1 MSVEWNPQIKY
12 YISSQEKL
20 IYITFDYPH
29 KETGFNE
36 FMARLVELDKDG
48 NELRLVIAV
57 IISQNEYLFQPLQPG
72 RYKITVGPKN
82 CNSCGWSVTG
92 PLIIESTP
100 SKNIASNGKSYTTT
114 DSTQT
119 TTSLPVTPIGEIIS
133 QENPYTERD
142 TTFAETSLSSSSVHT
157 QNIASDGKTDT
168 TSDNTQTITS
178 LIATKT
184 GEITSQKILYTEKD
198 ATPAKTSLLTTHTQN
213 ITSVGNSYTT
223 IDNTRNAASLR
234 FAYTREITSLSS
246 VSWTNHKTGMIVG
259 AVLGTLLGV
268 LLVFVLV
275 YHVYISRKRKHEL
288 KKIDLETP
296 AKHEEP
302 SDTTIRT
309 RVIEEIKDDVLK
321 FPKVYVVNAEDHLP
335 HMKAVEAFAKFLD
348 VQCHCDV
355 MYAPW
360 CPREYLDNK
369 SKWVINSIDKAD
381 FVIIVNS
388 ELTYHQFKSLK
399 NQENRCGK
407 STDPNQTFDLFMPPI
422 SQITERIINFN
433 NPFKCI
439 VVHFSYTADN
449 LTLDELCT
457 GAYYLIPKHI
467 HELICQ
473 IHQMDTRRVGYC
485 SIGYFADLL
494 SDTTEGEDLTECI
507 ASAAHYDEQ
516 RTNSSNTNF
525 GTYGQCEYAIDIHF
539 NSFESVDCN
548 KPVNESFLDYNI
560 SAHIPQTSQNQNNVT
575 RDNTLR
581 QDSFE
586 DNNAVA
592 ITDILYHQTLQN
604 CYSLNDNFSFKAP
617 SDTDNDD
624 VLSQNLHQQIYDLN
638 KRMMDPRFENDT
650 LSYITHAVL
659 SHEDEAISLG
669 GQSV

>member
-1 MSVEWNPQIKY
+1 MMSSVEWNPTIKY

-20 IYITFDYPH
+20 IYIAFDYPT
-29 KETGFNE
+29 KKTGFNE
-36 FMARLVELDKDG
+36 FRVRLVVLRKDG
-48 NELRLVIAV
+48 YDLRLAREVVISKNAFCFY
-57 IISQNEYLFQPLQPG
+57 NLRPG
-72 RYKITVGPKN
+72 RYKVTVELQN
-82 CNSCGWSVTG
+82 CYSCGRTSTG
-92 PLIIESTP
+92 SLIIENIPST
-100 SKNIASNGKSYTTT
+100 NLASNGK
-114 DSTQT
+114 STQT
-119 TTSLPVTPIGEIIS
+119 TTSLPVTYTAEITS
-133 QENPYTERD
+133 QEIPYVEKTATRSK
-142 TTFAETSLSSSSVHT
+142 TSLSSAHTQTITSDEKINSTTDSTYTTTSLLVQHTGKIKSQKIFHTEKNATLAKTSLSSVHT
-157 QNIASDGKTDT
+157 QNI
-168 TSDNTQTITS
+168 TSD
-178 LIATKT
+178 
-184 GEITSQKILYTEKD
+184 
-198 ATPAKTSLLTTHTQN
+198 
-213 ITSVGNSYTT
+213 GNSYTT
-223 IDNTRNAASLR
+223 IDNIRNAASLR

-246 VSWTNHKTGMIVG
+246 VSWTNQKTGMVVG
-259 AVLGTLLGV
+259 AVLGTLLCV

-275 YHVYISRKRKHEL
+275 YHVYICRKRKHKH
-288 KKIDLETP
+288 KKIYLETP

-302 SDTTIRT
+302 LDTTIRSYA
-309 RVIEEIKDDVLK
+309 IEEIKDDLLK

-388 ELTYHQFKSLK
+388 DQTYHQFKSWK

-494 SDTTEGEDLTECI
+494 SDTTEGQYLTECI

-525 GTYGQCEYAIDIHF
+525 GTFGQCESAIDTHF
-539 NSFESVDCN
+539 NSFESVDCD

-560 SAHIPQTSQNQNNVT
+560 SAQIPQTSQNQNNVT
-575 RDNTLR
+575 RDNALR
-581 QDSFE
+581 QNSFE

-592 ITDILYHQTLQN
+592 ITDILYHQTLQS
-604 CYSLNDNFSFKAP
+604 CYSVNDNFSFKAP